1 MPRRGAETTASL
13 IAVRAAAAGFGLS
26 DRSFL
31 VGRWFYVYLPL
42 FIIDAAVVAVYGKA
56 NGAHWFLFP

>member
-42 FIIDAAVVAVYGKA
+42 FIIDAAVVAVYISVK
-56 NGAHWFLFP
+56 